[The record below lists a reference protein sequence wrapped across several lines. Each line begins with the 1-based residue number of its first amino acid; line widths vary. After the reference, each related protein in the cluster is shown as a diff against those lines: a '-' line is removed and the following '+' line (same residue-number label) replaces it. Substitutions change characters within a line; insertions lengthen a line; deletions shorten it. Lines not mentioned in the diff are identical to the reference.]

1 MRSITIIIVWLA
13 ILNTLCSALWSLPS
27 IGFGFRKSRTS
38 TKKTLPTDKQLPETN
53 NSHKWDPDKFEFHGW
68 LGSGGFG
75 KVREVVDRDNKK
87 LYALKIVPF
96 MGKTRQQT
104 QENVKQLHEEI
115 KIHKKMDNKFVIKLH
130 DWFQDDKKF
139 YLQMDIEK
147 TGEFYNLMASLFY
160 TGRRFSLDQT
170 AFYAA
175 EILLALE
182 HIQGRKV
189 VYRDL
194 KPENILVTVKGH
206 IKIIDFG
213 VGKELEENDRTSTM
227 CGSVEYMAPEIAKG
241 PDYSGYKS
249 DSWSL
254 GVLIYVML
262 TGWNPFD
269 PDNHKE
275 DEDTSCKNILG
286 QLFSSSEFNHLPLA
300 AKDFVKHLLVI
311 NPDKRYSVK
320 EAKDHHWFKE
330 HIMWDE
336 IEAQTNQGPF
346 ILEGDEYVFYEN
358 GSRKTFQMFKEDI
371 DFSDK

>member
-1 MRSITIIIVWLA
+1 
-13 ILNTLCSALWSLPS
+13 
-27 IGFGFRKSRTS
+27 
-38 TKKTLPTDKQLPETN
+38 
-53 NSHKWDPDKFEFHGW
+53 
-68 LGSGGFG
+68 
-75 KVREVVDRDNKK
+75 
-87 LYALKIVPF
+87 

-104 QENVKQLHEEI
+104 QENVRQLLEEI
-115 KIHKKMDNKFVIKLH
+115 KVHKKMNNKFVIKLH
-130 DWFQDDKKF
+130 DWFKDETNF

-147 TGEFYNLMASLFY
+147 TGEFYNLMASLFN
-160 TGRRFSLDQT
+160 TGRRFSTYQT

-182 HIQGRKV
+182 HIHGRKV
-189 VYRDL
+189 IYRDL
-194 KPENILVTVKGH
+194 KPENILVTVEGH

-213 VGKELEENDRTSTM
+213 VGKELEENERTSTM

-275 DEDTSCKNILG
+275 DTSCKNILG
-286 QLFSSSEFNHLPLA
+286 QLQFDHLRPA

-311 NPDKRYSVK
+311 NPDERYSVK
-320 EAKDHHWFKE
+320 QAKDHHWLND
-330 HIMWDE
+330 HIIWNE
-336 IEAQTNQGPF
+336 IEEQTNQGPF

-358 GSRKTFQMFKEDI
+358 ERRKTFRMFKEEI